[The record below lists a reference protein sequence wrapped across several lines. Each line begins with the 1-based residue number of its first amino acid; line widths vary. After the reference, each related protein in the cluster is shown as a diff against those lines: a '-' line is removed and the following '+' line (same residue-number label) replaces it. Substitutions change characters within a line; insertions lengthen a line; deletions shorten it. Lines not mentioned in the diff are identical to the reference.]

1 MSNENESKKL
11 TLGSLFDGIAGFPYA
26 AERFGIETK
35 WTSEIEPAPSEIS
48 ARHFPNA
55 KQLGDVTKINGAEI
69 EPVDI
74 ISFGSP
80 CFPAG
85 TLIKTSAG
93 IKNIEDIQ
101 IGDKVFTHKKRWRK
115 VIDFGVS
122 LSGIITLL
130 DENGKMLKCTPDHPI
145 YTISDSGEEEWVQ
158 AKDMKN
164 RKWAICPLDTSEGN
178 AEFKWAKVIAI
189 ILPPMD
195 YRFPEREDRTVVY
208 NMTVEEDNSYTADFV
223 VVHNC
228 QDMSVAGNR
237 AGLDGNRS
245 SLFHEA
251 IRIIREMR
259 NKTNG
264 EYPTYA
270 IWENVPGA
278 FSSNKGEDFRRV
290 LEEIT
295 ETEIPVPQ
303 NGKWAENG
311 MVELPD
317 RSVAW
322 RTFDAQYW
330 GVPQRRRRI
339 YLVAD
344 FGGQRAA
351 EILFKPESVS
361 GDITQSGET
370 RQGTSTV
377 AESGT

>member
-1 MSNENESKKL
+1 MKNNKKL

-35 WTSEIEPAPSEIS
+35 WTSEIEPSPSEIS

-80 CFPAG
+80 C
-85 TLIKTSAG
+85 
-93 IKNIEDIQ
+93 
-101 IGDKVFTHKKRWRK
+101 
-115 VIDFGVS
+115 
-122 LSGIITLL
+122 
-130 DENGKMLKCTPDHPI
+130 
-145 YTISDSGEEEWVQ
+145 
-158 AKDMKN
+158 
-164 RKWAICPLDTSEGN
+164 
-178 AEFKWAKVIAI
+178 
-189 ILPPMD
+189 
-195 YRFPEREDRTVVY
+195 
-208 NMTVEEDNSYTADFV
+208 
-223 VVHNC
+223 

-251 IRIIREMR
+251 VRIIREMR

-295 ETEIPVPQ
+295 ETEISVPQ
-303 NGKWAENG
+303 GGKWAESG
-311 MVELPD
+311 MVELSD

-344 FGGQRAA
+344 FRGQRAA
-351 EILFKPESVS
+351 EILFKSESMS
-361 GDITQSGET
+361 GDTSESEETQQ
-370 RQGTSTV
+370 RTSTV
-377 AESGT
+377 TESGT

>member
-1 MSNENESKKL
+1 MSDKKL

-26 AERFGIETK
+26 AEHFGIETL

-48 ARHFPNA
+48 ARHFPTA

-80 CFPAG
+80 C
-85 TLIKTSAG
+85 
-93 IKNIEDIQ
+93 
-101 IGDKVFTHKKRWRK
+101 
-115 VIDFGVS
+115 
-122 LSGIITLL
+122 
-130 DENGKMLKCTPDHPI
+130 
-145 YTISDSGEEEWVQ
+145 
-158 AKDMKN
+158 
-164 RKWAICPLDTSEGN
+164 
-178 AEFKWAKVIAI
+178 
-189 ILPPMD
+189 
-195 YRFPEREDRTVVY
+195 
-208 NMTVEEDNSYTADFV
+208 
-223 VVHNC
+223 

-251 IRIIREMR
+251 VRIIREMR
-259 NKTNG
+259 EKTNG
-264 EYPTYA
+264 KYPTYA

-295 ETEIPVPQ
+295 ETEIPVPVG
-303 NGKWAENG
+303 GKWAESG

-322 RTFDAQYW
+322 RTFDAQFW

-344 FGGQRAA
+344 FRGKRAR

-361 GDITQSGET
+361 GNIAESGET
-370 RQGTSTV
+370 REGTPDTV
-377 AESGT
+377 EVGTRSSG